1 MTRLLFLG
9 TFAIASA
16 LFVPTS
22 LMASQEGVLPIG
34 DLHVTSPGIG
44 ESGPVEVTA
53 TRGPNGF
60 SSLAIQAFG
69 RTTMLTE
76 VQLAALQGQFV
87 NGVQLSYEAG
97 YKELGGRT
105 VYIVPSKG
113 FTSGIQ
119 ETHRISIN
127 EQGSVAIEPPTR
139 ASSR

>member
-1 MTRLLFLG
+1 MTRLVFLG
-9 TFAIASA
+9 TFAIAAA

-22 LMASQEGVLPIG
+22 SMASQEGILAIG
-34 DLHVTSPGIG
+34 ELHITSPGIG

-69 RTTMLTE
+69 RTTKLTG
-76 VQLAALQGQFV
+76 VQLAALHGQFV

-105 VYIVPSKG
+105 VYIVLSKG
-113 FTSGIQ
+113 FTSGVQ
-119 ETHRISIN
+119 ETQRISVT
-127 EQGSVAIEPPTR
+127 EHSTVEVEPP
-139 ASSR
+139 SRVPSR